1 MMRIR
6 SRFKERYEY
15 VRERDRRWLMQFSV
29 EGFQRKL
36 VPLLATYLILNFLD
50 VVSTLIARQSTAG
63 FQELNPLASA
73 LFELQ
78 FGGFVVALLL
88 KYAPAFILTYIAFIG
103 NKGANHPLEIR
114 IAKLSALVV
123 LAAGN
128 IFYVYVVGSNLGNLL
143 RLYL

>member
-1 MMRIR
+1 MGFR
-6 SRFKERYEY
+6 SRVKERYEF

-29 EGFQRKL
+29 EEFQRKL
-36 VPLLATYLILNFLD
+36 VPLLAAYLILNFLD
-50 VVSTLIARQSTAG
+50 VVSTLIAKQSTAG

-73 LFELQ
+73 LFDLQ
-78 FGGFVVALLL
+78 FGGFVIALIL

-103 NKGANHPLEIR
+103 NSGEKHPVGIR
-114 IAKLSALVV
+114 TAKLSALVV
-123 LAAGN
+123 LVAGN

>member
-1 MMRIR
+1 MMSIR

-29 EGFQRKL
+29 EGFQREL
-36 VPLLATYLILNFLD
+36 VPLLATHLILNFLD

-103 NKGANHPLEIR
+103 NKGANHPVEIR
-114 IAKLSALVV
+114 IAK
-123 LAAGN
+123 
-128 IFYVYVVGSNLGNLL
+128 
-143 RLYL
+143 